1 MQKGLIDACGWA
13 AVIDSGMN
21 FDAEL
26 LKILGRPELLLLPK
40 VMEELELLD
49 AKRPRAKRLLLS
61 MLIAKSST
69 IEAPLEVGEHTDDQL
84 LHLAQTN
91 SMVVLTV
98 DVELKR
104 RLFERAVPVLEVS
117 KKKRLNLIEH
127 QWEFVWLE

>member
-1 MQKGLIDACGWA
+1 MQKVPIDACGWA

-40 VMEELELLD
+40 VMEELELLN
-49 AKRPRAKRLLLS
+49 ANRPRAKQLLLS

-117 KKKRLNLIEH
+117 KKKRLNLIEG
-127 QWEFVWLE
+127 L

>member
-1 MQKGLIDACGWA
+1 
-13 AVIDSGMN
+13 MN

-26 LKILGRPELLLLPK
+26 LKVLGRPELLLLPK
-40 VMEELELLD
+40 VMEELELLN
-49 AKRPRAKRLLLS
+49 ANRPRAKQLLLS

-69 IEAPLEVGEHTDDQL
+69 IEPPLEVGEHTDDQL

-117 KKKRLNLIEH
+117 KKKRLNLIEG
-127 QWEFVWLE
+127 L